1 MNISCQSIINPE
13 RPMQGIIDIKRAEF
27 EGISL
32 CVSAHFP
39 KSGSMQEGGSGCSD
53 ASCNRSREE
62 WLEKRYSPE
71 TIGERYGEII
81 EKCNENNIRISAV
94 STPSLPYMVAEE
106 TNYVAFMRKCAV
118 EGIRLCSQAGC
129 NYMVVPPLRTENER
143 AWENNREFYLTL
155 AETAREYGV
164 RILLKNQGKEKG
176 GRLVR
181 GVCAES
187 FQAAEWIDRLNDEV
201 GEELF
206 GFCLD
211 IGICSLCGN
220 DIHEFISELGQR
232 IRMVVL
238 KDCSWQRETAL
249 LPFTCVDS
257 GTDWLGVIRGLRDVD
272 FDGELVIDFSGT
284 MRAFSPLLRPALYKL
299 ARETVKYFS
308 WQIGLE
314 QGMKKYK
321 KLVLFGAGNMCRN
334 YMKNYGEKY
343 PPLFTCDNNSK
354 LWGTEFCGLEVKSP
368 EALKNLP
375 EDCGIFI
382 CNIYYR
388 EIEEQLRAMGVER
401 NIEYFNDEY
410 MQLFD
415 FNRLDIM
422 AREQ

>member
-1 MNISCQSIINPE
+1 
-13 RPMQGIIDIKRAEF
+13 
-27 EGISL
+27 
-32 CVSAHFP
+32 
-39 KSGSMQEGGSGCSD
+39 
-53 ASCNRSREE
+53 
-62 WLEKRYSPE
+62 
-71 TIGERYGEII
+71 
-81 EKCNENNIRISAV
+81 
-94 STPSLPYMVAEE
+94 
-106 TNYVAFMRKCAV
+106 
-118 EGIRLCSQAGC
+118 
-129 NYMVVPPLRTENER
+129 
-143 AWENNREFYLTL
+143 
-155 AETAREYGV
+155 
-164 RILLKNQGKEKG
+164 
-176 GRLVR
+176 
-181 GVCAES
+181 
-187 FQAAEWIDRLNDEV
+187 
-201 GEELF
+201 
-206 GFCLD
+206 
-211 IGICSLCGN
+211 
-220 DIHEFISELGQR
+220 
-232 IRMVVL
+232 MVVL
-238 KDCSWQRETAL
+238 KDFSWQRETAL

-410 MQLFD
+410 MQSFD